1 MGGRRYEISFAD
13 IITED
18 ICGGARGKSGRAD
31 RLGRFDLIK
40 RPHLINPRS
49 WRLPLVIRSPLVTG
63 PRFIHISYGILIRK
77 NKERLRTLNP
87 PKYLLCRRCSKLI
100 PRSLIT
106 RDDVF
111 SHTRT
116 IGFERFLEELAAFL
130 PLISSFSLYTAAPFS
145 PTFFQVEFS
154 FFRTAEL
161 WRRVATLSFSLPI
174 ISSTWK
180 FRV

>member
-1 MGGRRYEISFAD
+1 ME
-13 IITED
+13 
-18 ICGGARGKSGRAD
+18 RGKSGRAD
-31 RLGRFDLIK
+31 GLERFDLIK

-63 PRFIHISYGILIRK
+63 ARFIHISYGILIRK
-77 NKERLRTLNP
+77 NKDRLRTLNP

-116 IGFERFLEELAAFL
+116 IDFQRFLEELAAFL
-130 PLISSFSLYTAAPFS
+130 LSISSFSLYTKQAVPFLHPFS
-145 PTFFQVEFS
+145 KSSLASFERPNFRGESIRDSLLFIANYFFNFEISKIEFNFVPS
-154 FFRTAEL
+154 KNSYYFLA
-161 WRRVATLSFSLPI
+161 P
-174 ISSTWK
+174 
-180 FRV
+180 

>member
-1 MGGRRYEISFAD
+1 ME
-13 IITED
+13 
-18 ICGGARGKSGRAD
+18 RGKSGRAD
-31 RLGRFDLIK
+31 GLERFDLIK

-49 WRLPLVIRSPLVTG
+49 WRLPLVIRSSLVTG
-63 PRFIHISYGILIRK
+63 ARFIHISYGILIRK
-77 NKERLRTLNP
+77 NKDRLRTLNP

-116 IGFERFLEELAAFL
+116 IDFQRFLEELAAFL
-130 PLISSFSLYTAAPFS
+130 LPISSFSLYTKQALS
-145 PTFFQVEFS
+145 PALFQVEFS

-161 WRRVATLSFSLPI
+161 SRRVDSRLSPFHCQLFFQL
-174 ISSTWK
+174 WNFK
-180 FRV
+180 DRV